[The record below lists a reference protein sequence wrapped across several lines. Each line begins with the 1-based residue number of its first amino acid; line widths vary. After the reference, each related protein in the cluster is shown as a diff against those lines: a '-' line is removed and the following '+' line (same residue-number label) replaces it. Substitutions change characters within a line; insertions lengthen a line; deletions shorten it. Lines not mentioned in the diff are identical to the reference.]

1 MRKLTVPLVLTVAIF
16 GTAALNISAQAKT
29 DPALDKLSKAY
40 MSAFNARDAA
50 KVAALYKEDAVL
62 MPPNQAMVKGRAN
75 IQSFWAA
82 ALKEGAAS
90 LQLRPMESSIGGT
103 QAFEAGTYTLATKG
117 AGGAAA
123 TENGKYVIVLHRVGA
138 DWQIAYDIY
147 NSDQPPPAK

>member
-1 MRKLTVPLVLTVAIF
+1 MRKVTVPLVLTVAF
-16 GTAALNISAQAKT
+16 VGTAALNIFAQGKT

-90 LQLRPMESSIGGT
+90 LQLRPMESSSGGT
-103 QAFEAGTYTLATKG
+103 QAFETGTYSLTTKG
-117 AGGAAA
+117 AGGAPAA
-123 TENGKYVIVLHRVGA
+123 ENGKYVIVLHRVGA